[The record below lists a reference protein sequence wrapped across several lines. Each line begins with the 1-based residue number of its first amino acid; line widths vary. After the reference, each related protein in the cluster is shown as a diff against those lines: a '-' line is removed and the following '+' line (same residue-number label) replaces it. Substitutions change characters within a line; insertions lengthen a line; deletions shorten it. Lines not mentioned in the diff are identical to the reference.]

1 MTDHTLPAEELHNF
15 LPQGKSS
22 HTYVHVDDPHEQCE
36 QKVKCA
42 DKAKHSPRRRKWAK
56 SITGTGGHDRRSA
69 AFLSSFSIVPSN
81 AYVWVHFSFWRSMRR
96 NIRTNAQFREILD
109 CKLTGRSDAQQ
120 TAPGDD
126 YERTSLRLYG
136 IFSYICK
143 SKTSFCVE
151 RIRIFICLCYAS
163 ADPLCFGCVRLSFGA
178 HFKDGD
184 GGQFGKVRVKT
195 WHSWKLRRQ
204 IIKSLFAIFLM
215 SSNVALVI

>member
-1 MTDHTLPAEELHNF
+1 
-15 LPQGKSS
+15 
-22 HTYVHVDDPHEQCE
+22 
-36 QKVKCA
+36 
-42 DKAKHSPRRRKWAK
+42 
-56 SITGTGGHDRRSA
+56 
-69 AFLSSFSIVPSN
+69 
-81 AYVWVHFSFWRSMRR
+81 MRR

-163 ADPLCFGCVRLSFGA
+163 ADPIRLIALFWRLSFGA

-195 WHSWKLRRQ
+195 
-204 IIKSLFAIFLM
+204 
-215 SSNVALVI
+215 